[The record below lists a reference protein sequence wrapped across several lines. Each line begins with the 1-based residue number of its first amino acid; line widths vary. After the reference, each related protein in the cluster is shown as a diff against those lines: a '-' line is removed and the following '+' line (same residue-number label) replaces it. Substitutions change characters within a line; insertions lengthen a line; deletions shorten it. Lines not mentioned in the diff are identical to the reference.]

1 VNYRIKRVLFHN
13 AVPCLGS
20 RAWFESL
27 KQGGVKTAEYDTVL
41 EMVELHSPSELIR
54 VPREAVAEIVLG
66 PTVASK
72 KP

>member
-1 VNYRIKRVLFHN
+1 VNYRIKRVTFHN
-13 AVPCLGS
+13 AIPCLGS
-20 RAWFESL
+20 RSWFETL
-27 KQGGVKTAEYDTVL
+27 KQGGVKTAEYNTDL
-41 EMVELHSPSELIR
+41 AMIELHSPHELIR